1 MSRSIALA
9 PSGLA
14 IEHIE
19 AEPSRLVIVARPTS
33 KTAACPTCGAT
44 SVQVHGRSQRSLSD
58 LPAHGRRVTIRVW
71 IRRFRCDMVGCGQ
84 KTFSERLDATA
95 SRPYARRTSRLEGI
109 VHHLGLALGGRP
121 GQNLAQR
128 LFLPV
133 SKDTLLRVVR
143 RHALQPTGTPRAVGI
158 DDWAWKRGHRYGTI
172 ICDLERHRI
181 IDLLPDRE
189 AATVTAWLAEHPT
202 IQVIARDRGAGYRQ
216 AATEGRPEATQ
227 VADRWHLMEN
237 ASAAF
242 LTAVQQSMHA
252 IRIALG
258 IGIVDPKRLT
268 RAERRQH
275 SGWLRRKNENAAI
288 LALATQGVAI
298 KDIVRRTGRSRK
310 LVRQVVRGSR
320 MDVFRSRMHSLD
332 PFIEQL
338 ETAWTGGCRNGAAL
352 WRQVRAAGFAGSLR
366 VVTEWA
372 TRQRREAIDG
382 HPSGKPPSA
391 RRIARLMTTER
402 EQASTTSARTIAMI
416 RTAVPVL
423 VTARDLM
430 DRFHAMVRHRK
441 SGDLAT
447 WITEATSSLL
457 ASFATGIVADR
468 AAVQAALDE
477 PWSNGQTEGQNTR
490 LKLVKR
496 QMYGRAKLDLL
507 RARLFGAP

>member
-9 PSGLA
+9 PFGLA
-14 IEHIE
+14 IEHIQ

-44 SVQVHGRSQRSLSD
+44 SVQVHGRSQLSLSD

-202 IQVIARDRGAGYRQ
+202 IKVIARDRGAGYMQ

-237 ASAAF
+237 ASAAY
-242 LTAVQQSMHA
+242 LTAVQQSKHA

-275 SGWLRRKNENAAI
+275 SGWLRR
-288 LALATQGVAI
+288 
-298 KDIVRRTGRSRK
+298 RTRTP
-310 LVRQVVRGSR
+310 
-320 MDVFRSRMHSLD
+320 
-332 PFIEQL
+332 PF
-338 ETAWTGGCRNGAAL
+338 WH
-352 WRQVRAAGFAGSLR
+352 W
-366 VVTEWA
+366 
-372 TRQRREAIDG
+372 QRREWRSRTSCGAPAG
-382 HPSGKPPSA
+382 
-391 RRIARLMTTER
+391 R
-402 EQASTTSARTIAMI
+402 ASSSVRSC
-416 RTAVPVL
+416 AV
-423 VTARDLM
+423 AGWM
-430 DRFHAMVRHRK
+430 
-441 SGDLAT
+441 
-447 WITEATSSLL
+447 
-457 ASFATGIVADR
+457 SFAVGCIPSIPSSSSSKQRGR
-468 AAVQAALDE
+468 AAAATV
-477 PWSNGQTEGQNTR
+477 PR
-490 LKLVKR
+490 
-496 QMYGRAKLDLL
+496 
-507 RARLFGAP
+507 FGAR